1 MDDPTYTSVPG
12 NKKERKSN
20 FSDEEMS
27 CLLEEFGENASV
39 LQSRLQTP

>member
-12 NKKERKSN
+12 NKKSN

-39 LQSRLQTP
+39 LQGRLQTP